1 MWQFVLE
8 MCCGSNGSV
17 VPLFKKQIAEGG
29 PVTVTHK
36 EITRFFMTIPEAVE
50 LVLQAM
56 TYAKGGEIFVLDMG
70 EPVKIYDL
78 AESLIKL
85 SGLVPDKDIKIEI
98 TGLRPGEKLYEEILM
113 NEEGLEKTSHDK
125 IFVAEP
131 MNVSMEDIE
140 NKLDQF
146 SKLLEKEKVE
156 IAEIKATMKE
166 VVPTFHEPEEVNK
179 GEQN

>member
-1 MWQFVLE
+1 MQRCVLE
-8 MCCGSNGSV
+8 MFCGSNGSV

-36 EITRFFMTIPEAVE
+36 EITRFFMTIPEAVG

-78 AESLIKL
+78 AESLIRL
-85 SGLVPDKDIKIEI
+85 SGLVPEKDIKIEI

-131 MNVSMEDIE
+131 MNVNMEEIE
-140 NKLDQF
+140 HKLGKF
-146 SKLLEKEKVE
+146 GKLLEKENVALE
-156 IAEIKATMKE
+156 EIKETMKE
-166 VVPTFHEPEEVNK
+166 VVPTFHEPENVNV
-179 GEQN
+179 

>member
-1 MWQFVLE
+1 MRQCALE
-8 MCCGSNGSV
+8 MSYGSNGSV

-85 SGLVPDKDIKIEI
+85 SGLVPNKDIKIEI

-131 MNVSMEDIE
+131 MKVTMEDIK
-140 NKLDQF
+140 NKLDKF
-146 SKLLEKEKVE
+146 NDLLKEENVT
-156 IAEIKATMKE
+156 IAEIKTTMKE
-166 VVPTFHEPEEVNK
+166 VVPTFKEPKNVNK
-179 GEQN
+179 E